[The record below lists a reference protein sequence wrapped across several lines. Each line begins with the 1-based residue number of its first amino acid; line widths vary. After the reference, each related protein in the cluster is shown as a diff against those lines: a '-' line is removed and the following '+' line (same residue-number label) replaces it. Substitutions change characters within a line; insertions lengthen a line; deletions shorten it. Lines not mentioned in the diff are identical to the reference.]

1 MHSTITKRVWS
12 MILALA
18 MILSTFT
25 VGFTFGAS
33 AAEPQKG
40 SATVTDGEIV
50 AENYDLSDAEK
61 KLISSGYLIGSTYN
75 YYVPDANDDLIEVD
89 IDTMTVT
96 ADTYEGTTGFIWK
109 PVSADI
115 VVSEQV
121 KETIYFNGN
130 TATYTYDGAAFSVK
144 VKYEMSLSV
153 DTDTQTELLNAPAY
167 LKQAVEVMDTIVSVR
182 ENLSALE
189 LDQAVDVFK
198 LLNSEGI
205 EVPLGQGT
213 VELAFEG
220 ETKVAA
226 TALIAQMDAN
236 SGNRLNISVIADE
249 YAAAESKIEYIIAN
263 ADTIKGEIASA
274 HDCIETLTQP
284 YGVLDMAARFSG
296 MSAVASVYNSLTIAK
311 SSLASI
317 NSADAFKL
325 ADHKDIVKSDLT
337 TAQYEALDALTF
349 ALAGE
354 TLKGGD
360 AAVKNPLVAD
370 TTTIQFNMAM
380 FDVTVKVVLNLTGSD
395 NTVGKYDE
403 KSRVITLAEGATKDQ
418 IQDAITGSGFVN
430 ATLTG
435 WGSKYVAGKFTP
447 VSTEL
452 PATLTQDVEYVV
464 TYSPNLYEVNYLGN
478 ATQYPYGYQ
487 LKLEPHS
494 DPAKAYDYYVNGNY
508 AAQGSTYVVTGET
521 VITRAEGKA
530 YTNYTVNGLV
540 ADIYF
545 ADNDKAQDI
554 LNSGALNIGN
564 DIIAV
569 RVPDNSKGI
578 VTLSENTTL
587 VANKYAS
594 SYEDLNWVPYSYTV
608 VGATETSY
616 LFNGQTAVTI
626 TETDFDRVDVYYR
639 LTLSNLDD
647 AYVLDVAQLPNTLVE
662 EAEEQS
668 KILNTFANNTGAM
681 EQVTKP
687 ILSAIKGVVSE
698 DATIDA
704 TTKAKMLE
712 TIDGISANCFDTDGN
727 LKIYNMMEQYK
738 DANNG
743 GLRYYYLNSSS
754 IIKEINVLAG
764 YLNTLLSADLRVA
777 LINLI
782 NTQLP
787 QYADKVDQLDDLKS
801 KVDAAAQIAPPNAN
815 INLTDATALGK
826 LTDALASAG
835 DVAQITSVEDL
846 YLDSAAIVVN
856 ADNKV
861 TISVTVAKNNGTP
874 VSIPSHT
881 YTKGDILKQSD
892 VDTIVAEINAAIAT
906 LGVNDKYYTTDYV
919 ESTMQALVGQDVS
932 KIENTYAFTWTPKTF
947 TVSVEGVA
955 VDQTVSVDNLEI
967 SLPAGPAGIRYEYVI
982 GGSNVKAGTYKFSL
996 SQIDTLFANGTY
1008 HIEREEFDVSE
1019 EDLTAFVN
1027 DLNKAIGNDAIVF
1040 ALTKDSAGKY
1050 AIVMKINAASTSELP
1065 AAVKGMAMEL
1075 AQSYTYIAFEDQAV
1089 VYDDNGTEVSVQA
1102 IINTIMNSS
1111 FGTEALKKLVDAN
1124 GNIQNIALPGTVISD
1139 KKMTVAGGKL
1149 AETSLVLGSS
1159 AAVVDYN
1166 VPMYITLGSAPSYL
1180 TQLRNLMANQLA
1192 PYFELTCAN
1201 GKINI
1206 GLNLPKK
1213 AYEAYLAVL
1222 LASDYADIANV
1233 NSINE
1238 DVAVGF
1244 MMDVIHPL
1252 MQSDASASS
1261 IQNTL
1266 AKFGY
1271 NIDLSGYDKAVE
1283 AIRKMYNMTTFT
1295 YNAVDSTYD
1304 ADANVGIKSFIN
1316 SMNLGSFAG
1325 MIAESDTGLNFSVA
1339 INLDNLDK
1347 NYEALYFD
1355 IGAAGITNKFG
1366 LVEDVAAKVGEI
1378 AGTAIVILLSDV
1390 NADLTFN
1397 TTTVLNLNGYT
1408 VNGDVAANTSL
1419 RIVDTIIDT
1428 NVVGSVTGT
1437 ISGNVKIA
1445 GGQYNADVSAFLTE
1459 GFEQDAN
1466 GVVENVFFNLVKDT
1480 NGDISVE
1487 LNAGMLATNK
1497 VPDVATLA
1505 VDIVAEILANGF
1517 TANKLY
1523 VDGNKVYE
1531 ITVDDLIGIYTGSDR
1546 VNTVINKIMDMID
1559 INSLKTL
1566 SNSILAD
1573 VSDFDSLYA
1582 SMLVDI
1588 ANGTETP
1595 ILSYQITTGAW
1606 GISVDYVQ
1614 SDDSITASIVSN
1626 GTNSKALNI
1635 VIVGDDADKQH
1646 LANLLGMLAETTS
1659 ADVSIDEATYSR
1671 NDKNFIFNL
1680 GVSGDVQVD
1689 FSNDPKYAIM
1699 FNVLIAD
1706 GIGASAN
1713 TELVAGLK
1721 MYFET
1726 GSMQALEAAFNK
1738 ITVAQVVT
1746 AIENI
1751 HRGDKFE
1758 DMLKNLGLD
1767 GYNAADAIAAEA
1779 EIDAFAKLLGILSRR
1794 LNINGTSTQFG
1805 SFVDDV
1811 TGAYTIDKSNIVR
1824 TVSPSLGGYT
1834 FTFNAKIVDLFA
1846 SMKLF
1851 GEPSS
1856 VDYSELQAAIIYAEG
1871 LDESKYSEGS
1881 WMNLEDALADAIDA
1895 LNSKDQAVV
1904 DAAKDALW
1912 DAINALDE
1920 MEQYWSA
1927 LRDVINSVPTDSS
1940 LYTPES
1946 WADLETALTAAMA
1959 ALSSRI
1965 PSVVNAAAADL
1976 QAAIDALELATTV
1989 DYSELLALLQYVD
2002 GLDYETTP
2010 YTFDSW
2016 SNLRAVYNDAKAV
2029 LSSTDQAVIDAA
2041 VEDLR
2046 NAINALEYMN
2056 YSELETQ
2063 IGIAESLDEVMYL
2076 ASSWAKL
2083 QTALQAAKS
2092 ALSSRDQDY
2101 VDDMAAALANAIENL
2116 VKKPAEE
2123 EGVDYTALVELL
2135 NKAIKLVESDY
2146 TAESWAPFQTALDA
2160 GMAALSS
2167 KYQSVVDAAVA
2178 ALQTAMNNL
2187 VKKPG
2192 AVDYSE
2198 LAALIAQAEK
2208 LVEGDYTADS
2218 WKNFQTVLAAAKTA
2232 LTATN
2237 QVAVDTAVKALKDA
2251 IDALV
2256 KMNYSD
2262 LLAQIEAAEKLD
2274 KDEYTSA
2281 SWKVLEDALAAAKAA
2296 LTSRDQAEV
2305 DAAAKA
2311 LKDAIDALVKMDYSE
2326 LNAQI
2331 EAAEKLNEDEY
2342 TSASWKV
2349 LEDALAAA
2357 KDALTSKD
2365 QAVVDA
2371 AAKALK
2377 DAIAALVKM
2386 DYSELNAQI
2395 EAAEALT
2402 EAEYT
2407 TDSWTALA
2415 EALAAA
2421 KDALTSKDQ
2430 AVVDAAAKALK
2441 DAIAALVKV
2450 DYSELN
2456 AQISAAEAMTE
2467 AEYTA
2472 DSWTALAEAL
2482 AAAKDALTSRDQAVV
2497 DAAAAALKTAIGAA
2511 VKLDYSELKAQ
2522 ISAAEA
2528 LTEAEYSADS
2538 WTALQTALTAAK
2550 AALTARDQATI
2561 DAAAAALK
2569 SAIESAVKLDYSE
2582 LKAQIEA
2589 AEALV
2594 EEDYT
2599 EESWKALQD
2608 ALAAAKEALT
2618 ARDQA
2623 TIDAA
2628 AAALKAAIE
2637 SMEESAVIWP
2647 WIVFPIIILVIA
2659 GGIVAFLV
2667 VKKKKKED
2675 DNTPLVDYDPA
2686 DDN

>member
-153 DTDTQTELLNAPAY
+153 DIGTQTELLNAPAY
-167 LKQAVEVMDTIVSVR
+167 LKQAVEVMDAIVSAR
-182 ENLSALE
+182 ENLRALE
-189 LDQAVDVFK
+189 LDQAVEVFK
-198 LLNSEGI
+198 KLNSSGI
-205 EVPLGQGT
+205 PVSIGSSGEVTLG
-213 VELAFEG
+213 FG
-220 ETKVAA
+220 EAALGDPPSKYGEKAAA
-226 TALIAQMDAN
+226 TSLIAQMDAN
-236 SGNRLNISVIADE
+236 SGNRLDLSVIADE
-249 YAAAESKIEYIIAN
+249 YVAATSKVEYIIGN
-263 ADTIKGEIASA
+263 ADAIKAAITSTYDYLDA
-274 HDCIETLTQP
+274 ITQDWGALHLAWR
-284 YGVLDMAARFSG
+284 YSG
-296 MSAVASVYNSLTIAK
+296 MSAVVSAYNSLINAK
-311 SSLASI
+311 ASI
-317 NSADAFKL
+317 APFGDENAWGFCLPLESG
-325 ADHKDIVKSDLT
+325 LT
-337 TAQYEALDALTF
+337 SAQYEALDALTF

-395 NTVGKYDE
+395 NTVAKYDE
-403 KSRVITLAEGATKDQ
+403 NSLVITLAEGATKDQ
-418 IQDAITGSGFVN
+418 IQDAIDARNFVD

-587 VANKYAS
+587 VANTYAS
-594 SYEDLNWVPYSYTV
+594 SYEGLDWVPYSYTV

-616 LFNGQTAVTI
+616 FFNGQTTVTI

-681 EQVTKP
+681 GQVTKP

-712 TIDGISANCFDTDGN
+712 TIDGISADCFDGDK

-826 LTDALASAG
+826 LTDALASVG

-1008 HIEREEFDVSE
+1008 HIAREEFDVSE

-1856 VDYSELQAAIIYAEG
+1856 VDYSELQAAIDHAKG
-1871 LDESKYSEGS
+1871 LEESKYSEGS

-1965 PSVVNAAAADL
+1965 PSVVNTAAADL
-1976 QAAIDALELATTV
+1976 QAAIDALELATAV

-2237 QVAVDTAVKALKDA
+2237 QVVVDTAVKALKDA

-2331 EAAEKLNEDEY
+2331 EAAEKLNKDEY

-2456 AQISAAEAMTE
+2456 
-2467 AEYTA
+2467 
-2472 DSWTALAEAL
+2472 
-2482 AAAKDALTSRDQAVV
+2482 
-2497 DAAAAALKTAIGAA
+2497 
-2511 VKLDYSELKAQ
+2511 AQ